1 MASKKLKWNY
11 DEVVSHFESKDP
23 KIASLLHS
31 IGPLEFLLHGDHF
44 HSLISAIISQ
54 QVSTKAAASIKKKL
68 IDGMGGELLPEV
80 IASYTK
86 EELRVFGISN
96 QKAGYLLDLSKHFIQ
111 DKEKFSRLP
120 KMNDEEVI
128 KTLVE
133 VKGIGVWT
141 AQMFLMFTLGRPDV
155 FAPLDLG
162 LKNAMIKVYGWKTE
176 PDKVKLEKT
185 ALKWAPY
192 RTIASLYLWRSL

>member
-1 MASKKLKWNY
+1 MSNKKLKWKY
-11 DEVVSHFESKDP
+11 DEVLSHFESNDP
-23 KIASLLHS
+23 RIASLMRS
-31 IGPLEFLLHGDHF
+31 IGPLNFPLHGDHF
-44 HSLISAIISQ
+44 HSLTSAIISQ

-68 IDGMGGELLPEV
+68 IDGMGGELRPDI
-80 IASYTK
+80 IASHTK

-96 QKAGYLLDLSKHFIQ
+96 QKAGYLLDLSNHFIQ

-120 KMNDEEVI
+120 KMTDEEVI

-141 AQMFLMFTLGRPDV
+141 AQMFLMFTLGRTDV

-162 LKNAMIKVYGWKTE
+162 LKNAMIKLYGWKSD
-176 PDKVKLEKT
+176 PDKSKLEKT
-185 ALKWAPY
+185 SLKWSPY
-192 RTIASLYLWRSL
+192 RTIASMYLWRSL